1 MNLYLQ
7 IIIVASAS
15 CFLLFT
21 IFMISRNSLQLRYS
35 LIWLFASAALVVLG
49 IFPSILKWVAGILHI
64 VEPVNA
70 LFMFIIFFI
79 LLSLFSLTITLSKA
93 KKQISTLT
101 QELALLKHEIEQ
113 KPEKHDV
120 LGE

>member
-7 IIIVASAS
+7 LIIVASAS

-21 IFMISRNSLQLRYS
+21 IFMISRNNLQLKYS
-35 LIWLFASAALVVLG
+35 LIWLFASAGLVVLG
-49 IFPSILKWVAGILHI
+49 VFPSILKWVAGILHI
-64 VEPVNA
+64 IEPVNA
-70 LFMFIIFFI
+70 LFLFIFFFI

-93 KKQISTLT
+93 KNQISTLT
-101 QELALLKHEIEQ
+101 QELALLRHETAQE
-113 KPEKHDV
+113 PEKNNV